1 MVVTGRLRRLLH
13 RHEPE
18 PPLNLDAVCAD
29 HDVIEAVLDDRI
41 DDARKIADDEFI
53 VELVIHLKALRG
65 AA

>member
-18 PPLNLDAVCAD
+18 PPLDLDAVCAD

-41 DDARKIADDEFI
+41 DDALAIAQQHTF
-53 VELVIHLKALRG
+53 VAMLVALRDLG
-65 AA
+65 KTA